1 MGGGLT
7 CDRLQSLTAS
17 CSVAHCSG
25 TSAAFFRAHCQPQAP
40 TRSAAA
46 PAAAL
51 AEQGG
56 SVSDLLE
63 LGVAGLP
70 APRCNMARVS
80 MNGDDLGIYV
90 NVEPVKKKFLRENF
104 SDDEGDLYEGTITDF
119 TRAWY
124 STFESKTDETDETL
138 MRSRTD
144 EAFS

>member
-1 MGGGLT
+1 MRGGLT

-46 PAAAL
+46 PP
-51 AEQGG
+51 QRRWRQG

-70 APRCNMARVS
+70 AARAELRVLRLVALGAHDADDPLVEDRVAGVPRGLQAS
-80 MNGDDLGIYV
+80 
-90 NVEPVKKKFLRENF
+90 
-104 SDDEGDLYEGTITDF
+104 SS
-119 TRAWY
+119 A
-124 STFESKTDETDETL
+124 ETHPGGSGRGG
-138 MRSRTD
+138 RSRTT
-144 EAFS
+144 S